1 MRGEKE
7 KGIKREG
14 KEKEIKREG
23 GREGQVRGEKES
35 GSQVFIVFVS

>member
-7 KGIKREG
+7 KEVKREG
-14 KEKEIKREG
+14 E
-23 GREGQVRGEKES
+23 REGQVRGEKES

>member
-14 KEKEIKREG
+14 VRD
-23 GREGQVRGEKES
+23 GQVRGEKKKGIKRERERERDR
-35 GSQVFIVFVS
+35 